1 MLRSTRSLAF
11 LALLALIVAVWL
23 PRLRG
28 PIDLR
33 WDGGVY
39 YVLGT
44 ALAQGQG
51 YRLLNEPGEIE
62 AVQYP
67 PLLPALVALHQLALG
82 TSDPLVVGHWLRLTF
97 FLMFAVHALG
107 SYVLLQRFLPSGY
120 AFAGVAVCVLHLFT
134 MFLSELLSAELPFAL
149 ASVLFVLWSSGPGS
163 RRRPVAA
170 AVCATCAYLLRTAGI
185 ALLMAWVGESLVRRE
200 FKRAALRCAIS
211 MLPIVGWQAYVA
223 GVEAGGS
230 YVMPAYSYQRAD
242 YLFYNVSYGTN
253 LTLRD
258 PYRPELGK
266 ASLADLGWRVVGNL
280 TRLPRS
286 LGEAVSASRGQWQA
300 LLARMPGLRAVAREP
315 SGLGLATAAVAL
327 LGLAV
332 LVGLARHLARPERVI
347 ALYVLFYVGAVCLTP
362 WPLQL
367 KRYWSPLAP
376 FLVLFLL
383 QCFLFLRS
391 RAWPGGPVLIR
402 AIVRM
407 LPAAVICVVLMVET
421 FTVLDAYRTTRGE
434 VVLHDRR
441 GSPVQFRLFFYTRP
455 DRELDEA
462 LEWLRPRVRPA
473 AVVAASMPHWA
484 HLVTGAKTVMPP
496 FEDDPQKAGALLDSV
511 PVKYI
516 VLDDTDVD
524 IAHLM
529 RRSTV
534 EVLRAAPA
542 RWTEIYK
549 SSSGRVAVYERS
561 AQSAEGTAT
570 DRAKLDR

>member
-1 MLRSTRSLAF
+1 MRRSTRSLAF

-33 WDGGVY
+33 WDGSVY

-51 YRLLNEPGEIE
+51 YRLLNEPGKIE

-67 PLLPALVALHQLALG
+67 PLLPAIVALHQLVLG

-97 FLMFAVHALG
+97 FLMFAVHALS
-107 SYVLLQRFLPSGY
+107 SYVLLQRFLPNGY
-120 AFAGVAVCVLHLFT
+120 ALAGVAVCVLHLFT
-134 MFLSELLSAELPFAL
+134 MFLSDLLSAELPFAL
-149 ASVLFVLWSSGPGS
+149 ASVLFVLWSGGPGA

-170 AVCATCAYLLRTAGI
+170 AVCATSAYLLRTAGI
-185 ALLMAWVGESLVRRE
+185 ALLMAWVGESLLRRQ
-200 FKRAALRCAIS
+200 FRQAALRCVIA
-211 MLPIVGWQAYVA
+211 MLPVVGWQAYVA
-223 GVEAGGS
+223 QVQAGAS
-230 YVMPAYSYQRAD
+230 YATPAYSYQRAD
-242 YLFYNVSYGTN
+242 YLFYNVSYVTN

-266 ASLADLGWRVVGNL
+266 ASPADLGWRVVGNVI
-280 TRLPRS
+280 RLPRS

-300 LLARMPGLRAVAREP
+300 LLARVPGLQAVAREP
-315 SGLGLATAAVAL
+315 SGRGLATAAVAF
-327 LGLAV
+327 LGLIV
-332 LVGLARHLARPERVI
+332 LVGLALHLAQPEPLI
-347 ALYVLFYVGAVCLTP
+347 ALYVLLYAGAVCLTP

-383 QCFLFLRS
+383 QCLLSLRS

-407 LPAAVICVVLMVET
+407 LPATAVCVVLMVQT
-421 FTVLDAYRTTRGE
+421 FTVLDAYRTSSGE
-434 VVLHDRR
+434 AVLHDRR
-441 GSPVQFRLFFYTRP
+441 GAPVQFRLFFYRRP

-473 AVVAASMPHWA
+473 DVVAAAMPHWTY
-484 HLVTGAKTVMPP
+484 LVTGATAVMPP
-496 FEDDPQKAGALLDSV
+496 FEADPQEAGALLDGV

-516 VLDDTDVD
+516 VLDGTDVD

-534 EVLRAAPA
+534 EVLRAGRA

-549 SSSGRVAVYERS
+549 SPSGEVAVYERS
-561 AQSAEGTAT
+561 TEPAEGTAT
-570 DRAKLDR
+570 DRAKADR

>member
-1 MLRSTRSLAF
+1 VRRSIRPLAF
-11 LALLALIVAVWL
+11 LALLALIVAIWL

-67 PLLPALVALHQLALG
+67 PLLPALVALHQLVLG
-82 TSDPLVVGHWLRLTF
+82 TSDPVVVGHWLRLTF
-97 FLMFAVHALG
+97 FLMFAVHALS
-107 SYVLLQRFLPSGY
+107 SYVLLRRFLPSGY
-120 AFAGVAVCVLHLFT
+120 ALAGVAMCVLHLFT

-149 ASVLFVLWSSGPGS
+149 ASVLFVLSSGGLGS
-163 RRRPVAA
+163 RRHPVAA

-185 ALLMAWVGESLVRRE
+185 ALLMAWVSESLARRE
-200 FKRAALRCAIS
+200 FKRAALRCAIA

-223 GVEAGGS
+223 GVQAGGS
-230 YVMPAYSYQRAD
+230 YAMPAYSYQHAD
-242 YLFYNVSYGTN
+242 YLFYNVSYWTN
-253 LTLRD
+253 LALRD

-286 LGEAVSASRGQWQA
+286 LGEAVSASRAQWQT
-300 LLARMPGLRAVAREP
+300 LLARVSGLRAVAREP
-315 SGLGLATAAVAL
+315 SGLGLATAAVSFLGLVVL
-327 LGLAV
+327 LGLA
-332 LVGLARHLARPERVI
+332 LHLMRAERVI
-347 ALYVLFYVGAVCLTP
+347 AVYVLLYVGAVCLTP

-383 QCFLFLRS
+383 QCLLSLGS
-391 RAWPGGPVLIR
+391 RAWPSRPIPIR

-407 LPAAVICVVLMVET
+407 LPATVVCVVLVVET
-421 FTVLDAYRTTRGE
+421 FTVLHAYRTTRGE

-462 LEWLRPRVRPA
+462 LEWLRPRIRPA
-473 AVVAASMPHWA
+473 TIVATAMPHWA
-484 HLVTGAKTVMPP
+484 YLVTGAKTVMPP
-496 FEDDPQKAGALLDSV
+496 FEADPQKAGALLDGV
-511 PVKYI
+511 PVEYI
-516 VLDDTDVD
+516 VLDGTDVD

-534 EVLRAAPA
+534 DVLRAAPD

-549 SSSGRVAVYERS
+549 SSSGQVAVYERS
-561 AQSAEGTAT
+561 AESTDEPAT
-570 DRAKLDR
+570 DRAHPDR

>member
-1 MLRSTRSLAF
+1 VRRSTRSLAF

-67 PLLPALVALHQLALG
+67 PLLPAIVALHQLVLG
-82 TSDPLVVGHWLRLTF
+82 TSDPLVVGNWLRLTF
-97 FLMFAVHALG
+97 FLMFAAHTLS
-107 SYVLLQRFLPSGY
+107 SYVLLRRFLPNGY

-134 MFLSELLSAELPFAL
+134 MFLSDLLSAELPFAL
-149 ASVLFVLWSSGPGS
+149 ASVLFVLWSAGPGA
-163 RRRPVAA
+163 RRHPVAA

-185 ALLMAWVGESLVRRE
+185 ALLIAWVGDSLVRRE
-200 FKRAALRCAIS
+200 FKLAALRCAIA

-223 GVEAGGS
+223 EVQAGAS
-230 YVMPAYSYQRAD
+230 YAAPAYSYQRAD

-253 LTLRD
+253 LALRD

-266 ASLADLGWRVVGNL
+266 ASPADLGWRVVSNL
-280 TRLPRS
+280 IRLPRS
-286 LGEAVSASRGQWQA
+286 LGEAVSASRGRWQA
-300 LLARMPGLRAVAREP
+300 LLARVPGLRAVAWER
-315 SGLGLATAAVAL
+315 SGLALATAAVAF
-327 LGLAV
+327 LGLVV
-332 LVGLARHLARPERVI
+332 LAGLALHLARPDRLI
-347 ALYVLFYVGAVCLTP
+347 ALYVVLYAGTVCLTP

-383 QCFLFLRS
+383 QCLLFVRS

-402 AIVRM
+402 AITRM
-407 LPAAVICVVLMVET
+407 LPATMVCVVLMVQT
-421 FTVLDAYRTTRGE
+421 FIVLDAYRTSSGD

-473 AVVAASMPHWA
+473 DVVAAAMPHWTY
-484 HLVTGAKTVMPP
+484 LVTGAKTVMPP
-496 FEDDPQKAGALLDSV
+496 FEADPQEAGALLDGV

-516 VLDDTDVD
+516 VLDGTDVD

-534 EVLRAAPA
+534 EMLRAAPA

-549 SSSGRVAVYERS
+549 SSSGEVAVYERS
-561 AQSAEGTAT
+561 AEPTEGAAT
-570 DRAKLDR
+570 GRAKADR

>member
-1 MLRSTRSLAF
+1 MRRSTRSLAF

-67 PLLPALVALHQLALG
+67 PLLPALVALHQLVLG
-82 TSDPLVVGHWLRLTF
+82 SSDPMVVGRWLRLTF
-97 FLMFAVHALG
+97 FLMFTVHALS
-107 SYVLLQRFLPSGY
+107 SYVLLQRFLPSGH
-120 AFAGVAVCVLHLFT
+120 ALAGAAVCVLHLFT
-134 MFLSELLSAELPFAL
+134 MFLSDLLSAELPFAL
-149 ASVLFVLWSSGPGS
+149 ASVLFVLWSGGSGP

-185 ALLMAWVGESLVRRE
+185 ALFMAWIGESLVRRE
-200 FKRAALRCAIS
+200 FKRAALRCAFA

-223 GVEAGGS
+223 GVQAGGS
-230 YVMPAYSYQRAD
+230 YAMPAYSYQRAD
-242 YLFYNVSYGTN
+242 YLFYNVTYGTN

-266 ASLADLGWRVVGNL
+266 ASPADLGWRVVGNL

-286 LGEAVSASRGQWQA
+286 LGEAVSADRGQWQA
-300 LLARMPGLRAVAREP
+300 LLARVPGLRALAWEP
-315 SGLGLATAAVAL
+315 SGLGLATAAVAF
-327 LGLAV
+327 LGLLV
-332 LVGLARHLARPERVI
+332 LVGLALHLARPERVI
-347 ALYVLFYVGAVCLTP
+347 ALYVLLYVGAVCLTP

-383 QCFLFLRS
+383 QCLRSLGS
-391 RAWPGGPVLIR
+391 RAWPGGPVPIR
-402 AIVRM
+402 AIARV
-407 LPAAVICVVLMVET
+407 LPAAVVCVVLMVET
-421 FTVLDAYRTTRGE
+421 FTVLDAYRTIRGE

-473 AVVAASMPHWA
+473 DVVAAAMPHWA
-484 HLVTGAKTVMPP
+484 YLVTGAKTVMPP
-496 FEDDPQKAGALLDSV
+496 FEADPKEAGALLDGV

-516 VLDDTDVD
+516 VLDGTDVD

-549 SSSGRVAVYERS
+549 GSSGQVAVYERS
-561 AQSAEGTAT
+561 AEPTEGTAT
-570 DRAKLDR
+570 DRAKPGR